1 MVLKEACFV
10 AEEDIYAAPSCKT
23 LSENKKNLLYFKI
36 EYSQKNWEILGWS

>member
-23 LSENKKNLLYFKI
+23 LSENKKKTTVF
-36 EYSQKNWEILGWS
+36 